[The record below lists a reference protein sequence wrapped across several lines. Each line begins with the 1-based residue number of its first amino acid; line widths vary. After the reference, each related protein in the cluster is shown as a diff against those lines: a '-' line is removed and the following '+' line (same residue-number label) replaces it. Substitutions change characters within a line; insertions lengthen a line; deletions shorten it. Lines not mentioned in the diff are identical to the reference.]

1 MQERIIA
8 PQRFKSSLLV
18 WENLT
23 QRRKVVLFSIN
34 MASHACE
41 GYKTFIN
48 MASHA
53 REGYKTFINMTSHA
67 REGYKVYINSA
78 FQRCEGCK
86 AIVM

>member
-34 MASHACE
+34 MASHA
-41 GYKTFIN
+41 
-48 MASHA
+48 
-53 REGYKTFINMTSHA
+53 